1 MLLSVAMVAGTT
13 GVIAAKGGPPEGEGN
28 ASKAEYKPPCER
40 DLFKR
45 IREHQQQ
52 REGERRPFRRSA
64 ADEKEGHRL
73 AAQGLEGCKG

>member
-1 MLLSVAMVAGTT
+1 MARIGKHQPGKSGSW
-13 GVIAAKGGPPEGEGN
+13 GPPEGEGN
-28 ASKAEYKPPCER
+28 ASKAER